1 MKALFGS
8 MNPYGEHPH
17 VLRRY
22 KRVDSEVVSADRLP
36 ISIKREGDSLLGF
49 LAPII
54 ALYITSS
61 YIASLYSPKLFL
73 GWLTHGIVFLILGF
87 LIYRLCPPKWWEYI
101 ELDED
106 GVTYERFGVTRP
118 ERWRV
123 PLAHYRGVVPVKRTA
138 TGAHGERII
147 EFGVA
152 LKHPDPT
159 KTIILYLSPAPPVD
173 RLLLCAEALQVRA
186 LSDPKY
192 TLSLTS

>member
-1 MKALFGS
+1 MFGS
-8 MNPYGEHPH
+8 INPYGEHPH

-36 ISIKREGDSLLGF
+36 ITIKREGDSLLGF
-49 LAPII
+49 LTPLI
-54 ALYITSS
+54 ALYIVTT
-61 YIASLYSPKLFL
+61 YTASLYSPMLFL
-73 GWLTHGIVFLILGF
+73 GWLIHGLVFVLLGF
-87 LIYRLCPPKWWEYI
+87 LIYHLCPPKWWEHI

-123 PLAHYRGVVPVKRTA
+123 PLTHYRGVVPVKRVA
-138 TGAHGERII
+138 TGAHGEQVT

-173 RLLLCAEALQVRA
+173 RLMLCAEALNVRA
-186 LSDPKY
+186 LSDPKH
-192 TLSLTS
+192 TLSLSA